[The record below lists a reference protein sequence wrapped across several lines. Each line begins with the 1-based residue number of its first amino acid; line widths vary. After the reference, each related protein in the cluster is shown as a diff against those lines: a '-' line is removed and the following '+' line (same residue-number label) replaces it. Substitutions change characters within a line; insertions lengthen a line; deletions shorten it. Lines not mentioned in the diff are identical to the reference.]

1 MKFSRT
7 LFHPKMP
14 IYSLDGVY
22 WSFDE
27 IVATPVFVAY
37 VAPNCGFCCYKVP
50 YVCSTFNTC
59 TDEAILICEP
69 QALKMHVFGHAT
81 WCHLVPVVFET
92 ANNHQLK
99 KKKCT
104 SCASGSSK
112 ELCTMWISASKWF
125 EVRWCGV
132 MRATDF
138 KAIPDGCERKGQRS
152 WIERM
157 VVLLVFH
164 PFCCPFSFYF
174 LGGVEFLD
182 ESEVCC
188 RVLAVQPNKFVLR
201 WCCLI
206 V

>member
-14 IYSLDGVY
+14 IYSLDEVY

-92 ANNHQLK
+92 ANNHQLRIK
-99 KKKCT
+99 NAPAVPVDHPKN
-104 SCASGSSK
+104 CAQCGFLHPNGLKWGDVAWWGPRISRQSQTVAKGKGNEVESK
-112 ELCTMWISASKWF
+112 GW
-125 EVRWCGV
+125 
-132 MRATDF
+132 
-138 KAIPDGCERKGQRS
+138 
-152 WIERM
+152 
-157 VVLLVFH
+157 
-164 PFCCPFSFYF
+164 
-174 LGGVEFLD
+174 
-182 ESEVCC
+182 
-188 RVLAVQPNKFVLR
+188 
-201 WCCLI
+201 
-206 V
+206 